1 MALEPRDGGGLD
13 APLAEIN
20 VTPFVDVM
28 LVLLVIFMIT
38 APMLATGMRVNLPRA
53 TTAQPLNPA
62 EPLIVV
68 IGKDGKLFVG
78 AEATTREEL
87 VATLKARLTPDDAR
101 PVQIKGDR
109 ETPYGDVVAVLDL
122 LSAGGLAR
130 IAIATERPKPAPPR
144 PEP

>member
-1 MALEPRDGGGLD
+1 MALEPRERGGSD

-38 APMLATGMRVNLPRA
+38 APMLASGLRVNLPKA
-53 TTAQPLNPA
+53 STAQPLNPA
-62 EPLIVV
+62 EPLIVL

-78 AEATTREEL
+78 AEAKTREEL
-87 VATLKARLTPDDAR
+87 VATLKARLTPDDVR
-101 PVQIKGDR
+101 PIQIKGDR
-109 ETPYGDVVAVLDL
+109 ETPYGEIVSVLDL
-122 LSAGGLAR
+122 LSAGGLTR
-130 IAIATERPKPAPPR
+130 IAIATERPKSTPQK